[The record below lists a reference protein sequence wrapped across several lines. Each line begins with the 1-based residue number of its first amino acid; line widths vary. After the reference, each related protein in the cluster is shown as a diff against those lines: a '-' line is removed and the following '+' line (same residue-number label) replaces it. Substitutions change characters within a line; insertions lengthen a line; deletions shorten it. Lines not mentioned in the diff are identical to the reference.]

1 MSLRRALA
9 ALAFLAI
16 PFAWPGVS
24 PSTAQEPA
32 AAASAEANAQAQLDA
47 LLAPLALYPDTLIA
61 HVLPAATYPLEVV
74 QLQRWLAQNPGLS
87 GDALDDALAAT
98 PWDDSVKALARF
110 PGVVAMMDGELEWTQ
125 RVGDAFLADPQ
136 GVMAAVQRLRARAV
150 ATGSLRDSERERVV
164 QDQGVVY
171 IEPVQP
177 DVVYVPVYDPV
188 TVYGPWWWPGY
199 PPYAW
204 SAGYFGPWDYMA
216 GGVYFGV
223 GVAIGGR
230 WHGHWHTDWHGGHVS
245 SRHPGGNDVWR
256 HDPGHRG
263 GVPYPGGRGHGSPGS
278 YQGAPDG
285 IHARQPFRGFD
296 VHPFARTPAPAPSNP
311 RAAPASPSSHP
322 FARAP
327 LGRSPLS
334 PAPQGNV
341 GSQSQ
346 RGYGSLHPFA
356 RPTAP
361 HSAPSAPHSAP
372 SAPHSAPGQPSRGHR

>member
-1 MSLRRALA
+1 MDLQRSLVAFAFAVALVAMAGLSPPRAQDA
-9 ALAFLAI
+9 PA
-16 PFAWPGVS
+16 
-24 PSTAQEPA
+24 TAPPA
-32 AAASAEANAQAQLDA
+32 ATQPIPQAQLDA

-61 HVLPAATYPLEVV
+61 QVLPASTYPLEVV

-87 GDALDDALAAT
+87 GDALDAALASA

-110 PGVVAMMDGELEWTQ
+110 PDVVAMMDGELEWTQ
-125 RVGDAFLADPQ
+125 RLGDAFLADPA
-136 GVMAAVQRLRARAV
+136 GVMAAVQRLRGHAL

-171 IEPVQP
+171 IEPAQP

-204 SAGYFGPWDYMA
+204 SAGYFGPWDYML
-216 GGVYFGV
+216 GGVYFGA
-223 GVAIGGR
+223 GVAVGGR
-230 WHGHWHTDWHGGHVS
+230 WHGRWHADWHEGHLS
-245 SRHPGGNDVWR
+245 SPHPGGNTVWR

-263 GVPYPGGRGHGSPGS
+263 GVPYPGGTAHGSPVARPGV
-278 YQGAPDG
+278 PDG
-285 IHARQPFRGFD
+285 VHARQPFRGFD
-296 VHPFARTPAPAPSNP
+296 VHPSAPAHPRPSNP
-311 RAAPASPSSHP
+311 QPAPLTQSTHP

-334 PAPQGNV
+334 PAPHGNV
-341 GSQSQ
+341 NAQSQ

-356 RPTAP
+356 RPSAP
-361 HSAPSAPHSAP
+361 PSAPHSAP
-372 SAPHSAPGQPSRGHR
+372 SPPSRGHR